1 MKITVVTVC
10 YQAENTIEETIQ
22 SVLSQEY
29 QDMEYLIIDGKSTD
43 RTMEIVRQ
51 HADDSRMR
59 VISEKD
65 TGLYNAMNKGSKE
78 ANGEYI
84 IFLNSGDF
92 FADKRVLTD
101 MAPYLTKDIVFGN
114 VIRRFKDR
122 EILEKYPGKQV
133 VLWLLLQGKMM
144 SHQVI
149 FTKTSVMRR
158 YGFDETYRITA
169 DYDFLVR
176 ARHDKCS
183 MQYVDRTVSIV
194 ENCEGISSVSANLEQ
209 MRKEDD
215 QSLKRNFPGYY
226 YLLKPVKAAA
236 RCIKKC
242 IGEEDAEY

>member
-22 SVLSQEY
+22 SVLAQEY

-43 RTMEIVRQ
+43 RTMDIVRQ
-51 HADDSRMR
+51 YADDARMR

-65 TGLYNAMNKGSKE
+65 TGLYNAMNKGSRE
-78 ANGEYI
+78 AQGDYI
-84 IFLNSGDF
+84 IFLNSGDI
-92 FADKRVLTD
+92 FADKNVLAD
-101 MAPYLTKDIVFGN
+101 MAPHLIKDIVFGN
-114 VIRRFKDR
+114 VVRRFKNR

-149 FTKTSVMRR
+149 FTKTTVMRR
-158 YGFDETYRITA
+158 YGFDETYKITA

-176 ARHDKCS
+176 ARRDKCS
-183 MQYVDRTVSIV
+183 MQYIDRTVSIV
-194 ENCEGISSVSANLEQ
+194 ENCEGISSVPANLEQ

-215 QSLKRNFPGYY
+215 RSLKRNFPGYY
-226 YLLKPVKAAA
+226 YLLKPVKEFA
-236 RCIKKC
+236 RILKK
-242 IGEEDAEY
+242 

>member
-122 EILEKYPGKQV
+122 EILEK
-133 VLWLLLQGKMM
+133 
-144 SHQVI
+144 
-149 FTKTSVMRR
+149 
-158 YGFDETYRITA
+158 
-169 DYDFLVR
+169 
-176 ARHDKCS
+176 
-183 MQYVDRTVSIV
+183 
-194 ENCEGISSVSANLEQ
+194 
-209 MRKEDD
+209 
-215 QSLKRNFPGYY
+215 
-226 YLLKPVKAAA
+226 
-236 RCIKKC
+236 
-242 IGEEDAEY
+242 

>member
-22 SVLSQEY
+22 SVLAQEY

-51 HADDSRMR
+51 YANDARVR

-65 TGLYNAMNKGSKE
+65 TGLYNAMNKGSRE
-78 ANGEYI
+78 AQGDYI
-84 IFLNSGDF
+84 IFLNSGDI
-92 FADKRVLTD
+92 FADKNVLAD
-101 MAPYLTKDIVFGN
+101 MAPHLIKDIVFGN
-114 VIRRFKDR
+114 VVRRFKNR

-149 FTKTSVMRR
+149 FTKTTVMRR
-158 YGFDETYRITA
+158 YGFDETYKITA

-176 ARHDKCS
+176 VRRDKCS

-194 ENCEGISSVSANLEQ
+194 ENCEGISSVPANLEQ

-215 QSLKRNFPGYY
+215 RSLKRNFPGYY
-226 YLLKPVKAAA
+226 YLLKPVKYVA
-236 RCIKKC
+236 RKRKRSQQ
-242 IGEEDAEY
+242 